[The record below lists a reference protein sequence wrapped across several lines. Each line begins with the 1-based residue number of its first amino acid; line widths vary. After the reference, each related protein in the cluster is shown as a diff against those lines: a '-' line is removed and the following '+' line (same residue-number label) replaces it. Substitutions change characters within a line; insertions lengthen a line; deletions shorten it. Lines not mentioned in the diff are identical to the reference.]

1 MMAMTG
7 NAITASTATVIRK
20 SNIDVAP
27 RSILGAGEGRRKVN
41 FAGRGRAAG

>member
-7 NAITASTATVIRK
+7 NAITASTAPVIRK

-27 RSILGAGEGRRKVN
+27 ARS
-41 FAGRGRAAG
+41 